1 LLKRKIFLLFIFS
14 FLILS
19 GCGNLLDWLGFDH
32 RSGGAP
38 SGERMWTVMV
48 YIASDNNM
56 GNIAVYNINQM
67 ESVGSS
73 SNLAILVQW
82 DTGKG
87 CKRYYIQRD
96 SDPKVINSPVIQS
109 MPDQNTGD
117 PDVLANFIKW
127 AVANYPAKHYCLILW
142 NHGSGW
148 KPLVRRI
155 QPRAICIDDSSNDA
169 LDTEELRE
177 ALEKAGVKIDLL
189 GMDACLM
196 QMVEVA
202 TEVKDW
208 VGYVCASQED
218 EPWDGWAYDAFLAS
232 LQANPTMDASQLG
245 KAIVDAYINYYYKQ
259 DPHSQVTLS
268 LVSTSSLTDF
278 ASSISSL
285 GDKLASLYPSSSI
298 DSAIQSAQQ
307 FSDDDYK
314 DIFHFA
320 QLVRDNVEEAKI
332 EAETVFNLKNKVVLY
347 RGELNIQN
355 AQGLSIYLTKS
366 GFANYQASYS
376 SLLFGQIATG
386 WINFLK
392 KLNGL

>member
-1 LLKRKIFLLFIFS
+1 
-14 FLILS
+14 
-19 GCGNLLDWLGFDH
+19 
-32 RSGGAP
+32 
-38 SGERMWTVMV
+38 MV

-56 GNIAVYNINQM
+56 GDVAAYNINQM

-96 SDPKVINSPVIQS
+96 NDPKVINSPVVQS

-117 PDVLANFIKW
+117 PDVLANFLKW

-155 QPRAICIDDSSNDA
+155 QPRAICFDDSSNDA
-169 LDTEELRE
+169 LNTDELRI
-177 ALEKAGVKIDLL
+177 ALEKAGVKIDLF

-208 VGYVCASQED
+208 AGYVCASQED
-218 EPWDGWAYDAFLAS
+218 EPWDGWDYATFLAS

-245 KAIVDAYINYYYKQ
+245 KAIVDAYINYYKDSNLQ
-259 DPHSQVTLS
+259 ATLS

-278 ASSISSL
+278 ASAISSL
-285 GDKLASLYPSSSI
+285 GNKLASLYPSSSI
-298 DSAIQSAQQ
+298 DSAIQSAQS

-320 QLVRDNVEEAKI
+320 QLVKEKVGGAGAEADTI
-332 EAETVFNLKNKVVLY
+332 LNLKSKVVIY
-347 RGELNIQN
+347 NGQLNMTN
-355 AQGLSIYLTKS
+355 AQGVSIYLPKS
-366 GFANYQASYS
+366 SFSNYQDSYS
-376 SLLFGQIATG
+376 SLLFGKMATG

>member
-1 LLKRKIFLLFIFS
+1 MTKKSVFLFVVFSLLF
-14 FLILS
+14 LS
-19 GCGNLLDWLGFDH
+19 GCGDPLDWLGFDH
-32 RSGGAP
+32 HIRSTP
-38 SGERMWTVMV
+38 SGERIWTVMV
-48 YIASDNNM
+48 YIAADNNM
-56 GNIAVYNINQM
+56 ESVAPYNINQM

-96 SDPKVINSPVIQS
+96 NDPKTINSPVVQS
-109 MPDQNTGD
+109 LPDQNTGD

-148 KPLVRRI
+148 KPVERRI
-155 QPRAICIDDSSNDA
+155 KPRAICFDDSSNDA
-169 LDTEELRE
+169 LDTDELRI

-208 VGYVCASQED
+208 ASYVCASEES
-218 EPWDGWAYDAFLAS
+218 EPWDGWDYASFLSA
-232 LQANPTMDASQLG
+232 LQSNPTMDASQLG
-245 KAIVDAYINYYYKQ
+245 KAIVDAYINYYKG
-259 DPHSQVTLS
+259 SGWQVTLS

-278 ASSISSL
+278 ASAISYL
-285 GDKLASLYPSSSI
+285 GNKLASLYPSSSI
-298 DSAIQSAQQ
+298 DSAIQSAQS
-307 FSDDDYK
+307 FSDTDFK

-320 QLVRDNVEEAKI
+320 QLVKEKVSGASGEAD
-332 EAETVFNLKNKVVLY
+332 AVLNLKSKVVIY
-347 RGELNIQN
+347 NGQLNEAN
-355 AQGLSIYLTKS
+355 AQGLSIYLPQNS
-366 GFANYQASYS
+366 FSSYQNSYS
-376 SLLFGQIATG
+376 SLLFGKMASG

>member
-1 LLKRKIFLLFIFS
+1 MSKKRIFLLFALS
-14 FLILS
+14 LLILS
-19 GCGNLLDWLGFDH
+19 GCGNILDWLGFDH
-32 RSGGAP
+32 HTGSSPSGG
-38 SGERMWTVMV
+38 RIWTVMV

-56 GNIAVYNINQM
+56 GDVAAYNINQM

-96 SDPKVINSPVIQS
+96 NDPKIINSPVVQS

-117 PDVLANFIKW
+117 PDVLTNFLKW

-155 QPRAICIDDSSNDA
+155 QPRAICFDDSSNDA
-169 LDTEELRE
+169 LNTDELRI
-177 ALEKAGVKIDLL
+177 ALEKAGVKIDLF

-208 VGYVCASQED
+208 AGYVCASQED
-218 EPWDGWAYDAFLAS
+218 EPWDGWDYATFLAS

-245 KAIVDAYINYYYKQ
+245 KAIVDAYINYYKDSNLQ
-259 DPHSQVTLS
+259 ATLS

-278 ASSISSL
+278 ASAISSL

-298 DSAIQSAQQ
+298 DSAIQSAQS

-320 QLVRDNVEEAKI
+320 QLVKEKVGGAGAEADTI
-332 EAETVFNLKNKVVLY
+332 LNLKSKVVIY
-347 RGELNIQN
+347 NGQLNMTN
-355 AQGLSIYLTKS
+355 AQGVSIYLPKS
-366 GFANYQASYS
+366 SFSNYQDSYS
-376 SLLFGQIATG
+376 SLLFGKMATG

>member
-1 LLKRKIFLLFIFS
+1 MSKKKVFLSFILPL
-14 FLILS
+14 LILS

-32 RSGGAP
+32 HSGSTP
-38 SGERMWTVMV
+38 SGERKWTVMV

-56 GNIAVYNINQM
+56 GSVAAYNINQM

-96 SDPKVINSPVIQS
+96 EDPKVINSPVIQS

-155 QPRAICIDDSSNDA
+155 QPRAICFDDSSNDA
-169 LDTEELRE
+169 LDTQELRM
-177 ALEKAGVKIDLL
+177 ALEKAGVKIDLF

-208 VGYVCASQED
+208 ASYVCASQED

-232 LQANPTMDASQLG
+232 LQANPTMDAPQLG
-245 KAIVDAYINYYYKQ
+245 KAIVDAYINYYQNNSNWK
-259 DPHSQVTLS
+259 VTLS
-268 LVSTSSLTDF
+268 LIATSSLTDF
-278 ASSISSL
+278 ASAISSL
-285 GDKLASLYPSSSI
+285 GNKLASLYPSNSI
-298 DSAIQSAQQ
+298 NSAIQSAQR
-307 FSDDDYK
+307 FSDEDYK

-320 QLVRDNVEEAKI
+320 QLVKEKVGEASA
-332 EAETVFNLKNKVVLY
+332 EADAVLNFKNKVVVY
-347 RGELNIQN
+347 NGQLNMPN
-355 AQGLSIYLTKS
+355 AQGLSIYLSKNS
-366 GFANYQASYS
+366 FPNYQDSYS
-376 SLLFGQIATG
+376 SLLFGQMATG